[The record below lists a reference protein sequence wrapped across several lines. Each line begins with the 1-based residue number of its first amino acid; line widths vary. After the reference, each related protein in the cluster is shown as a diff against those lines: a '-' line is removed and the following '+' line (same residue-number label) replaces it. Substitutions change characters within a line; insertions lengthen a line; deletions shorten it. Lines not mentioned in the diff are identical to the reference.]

1 MEIVRLD
8 NDYLDL
14 IKKKNSHYPEKGLGI
29 KIYENDKFFYIPLTS
44 QKKYQNMKKKNLIL
58 GIKEQHL

>member
-14 IKKKNSHYPEKGLGI
+14 IKKKNSHYSEKGLGI

-44 QKKYQNMKKKNLIL
+44 QKKISKHEEKKF
-58 GIKEQHL
+58 

>member
-44 QKKYQNMKKKNLIL
+44 QKKYQNMKKKNF
-58 GIKEQHL
+58 